1 MTNRVVALG
10 HIALQ
15 NQVAYDSYQLCVGGV
30 RYRNRLIN
38 QLSLDG
44 KSNFVDLGCG
54 TGVISTLLPSDINY
68 FGIDQ
73 SQKYLKK
80 ASLRK
85 PDGKFSHSDV
95 CDPKWV
101 DDLNISKNTV
111 VSALGLFHHLSNEQI
126 EQLLLNLK
134 RFLTSEDTIFSV
146 DPTITSK
153 TSSVARWFAN
163 NDRGNFVRPPE
174 LLEAILNASG
184 FKTQISVKSKQFR
197 VPLDTIEIYA
207 SLN

>member
-1 MTNRVVALG
+1 MTNRLVALG
-10 HIALQ
+10 HMALQ
-15 NQVAYDSYQLCVGGV
+15 NQVAYDSYQFCVGGV
-30 RYRNRLIN
+30 RYRNKLIN
-38 QLSLDG
+38 ELSLDG
-44 KSNFVDLGCG
+44 MTNFVDLGCG
-54 TGVISTLLPSDINY
+54 TGVISTLLPLDVKY

-85 PDGKFSHSDV
+85 PDGRFSHSDV

-101 DDLNISKNTV
+101 DDLNISKSSV
-111 VSALGLFHHLSNEQI
+111 VSALGLFHHLSDEQI
-126 EQLLLNLK
+126 KLLLSNLK
-134 RFLTSEDTIFSV
+134 RFLTPEDTIFSV
-146 DPTITSK
+146 DPTVTSK
-153 TSSVARWFAN
+153 TSSPARWFAN

-184 FKTQISVKSKQFR
+184 FKTKISVKSKQFR